1 LSVGRGTLDVER
13 LGGFFFRIPKG
24 GEPQCRVNRSVN

>member
-1 LSVGRGTLDVER
+1 LPCSHRPAGRYEKSM
-13 LGGFFFRIPKG
+13 KG